1 MLHPL
6 GLLSNLYPL
15 GINPAAVTET
25 TGVIIP
31 VLWPLGV
38 HGNLGPLGLGVQT
51 GAAPIPETVVTAA
64 LISPSPTLSAWIREL
79 DEFCIPCVHV
89 YDLQEVLGVHDAL
102 ESLSTHDALEALSVH
117 DALES
122 LGLHDAL
129 EVLSLEDTLEPLS
142 VEGCDC

>member
-15 GINPAAVTET
+15 GINPAAVET
-25 TGVIIP
+25 GIIIP

-64 LISPSPTLSAWIREL
+64 LVSPSPTLSAWIREL

-102 ESLSTHDALEALSVH
+102 ESLSTHDALEV
-117 DALES
+117 
-122 LGLHDAL
+122 LG
-129 EVLSLEDTLEPLS
+129 LEDTLEPLS